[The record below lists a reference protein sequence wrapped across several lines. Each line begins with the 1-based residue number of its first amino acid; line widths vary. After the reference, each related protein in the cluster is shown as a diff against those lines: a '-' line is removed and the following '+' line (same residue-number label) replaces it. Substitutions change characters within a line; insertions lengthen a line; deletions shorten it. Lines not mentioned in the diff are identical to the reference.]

1 MEGRTIFFKGLVEK
15 SFKTYNLIFNLKNN
29 IDSFFYK
36 AKFGN
41 NLVKVIFYVAIFVV

>member
-15 SFKTYNLIFNLKNN
+15 TFKTHNLIFNLKNN
-29 IDSFFYK
+29 IDSFFHE

-41 NLVKVIFYVAIFVV
+41 NLVKVIFFMWLFL